1 MWPTQETGTC
11 VSTSRSICF
20 ISVESQLSH
29 RVEHHSVIVCQ
40 FGTPQGLRIPMR
52 SRTLICRRF
61 LALALFS
68 ASAVACGASS
78 TSTFSHASTPA
89 SEVNGIS
96 IFVLTITGLIFVG
109 VSGLLV
115 YALVRY
121 RGREGD
127 RTEPAQVFGSVQIE
141 LSWTIIPILIIVV
154 LFLTTTRVLFSV
166 QDAPRPATAL
176 DVIVVGHQFWWE
188 FRYPQYNVVTANELH
203 VPVSS
208 NATDRPTF
216 MKLTSADV
224 IHSFWVPQLAG
235 KTDLLPNRVNE
246 MWIDPHK
253 PGMYEGQCAQFC
265 GAEHAKMLLRVYADT
280 PEQFQLW
287 IANQQK
293 TQPEIMTPESSEDT
307 STNHGNAE
315 NVVHAGTNAGPPSSP
330 AGRGGAV
337 ATSYENSQEI
347 SPQVGQHV
355 FEHEACISCHTVAGT
370 AATGRYGPD
379 LTHMMS
385 RATIGSGAALNTKE
399 RLLAWVTDPNQI
411 KPGSLMP
418 AMHLTDRQNEQIT
431 AYLLTLK

>member
-1 MWPTQETGTC
+1 MA
-11 VSTSRSICF
+11 
-20 ISVESQLSH
+20 
-29 RVEHHSVIVCQ
+29 
-40 FGTPQGLRIPMR
+40 
-52 SRTLICRRF
+52 LICRQSS
-61 LALALFS
+61 ALAAMFATS
-68 ASAVACGASS
+68 VIAWGASP

-89 SEVNGIS
+89 GEVNDIS

-166 QDAPRPATAL
+166 QDAPKPASAL

-203 VPVSS
+203 VPASS
-208 NATDRPTF
+208 SSVDRPTF
-216 MKLTSADV
+216 LRLTSADV

-246 MWIDPHK
+246 MWIDPRET
-253 PGMYEGQCAQFC
+253 GLYLGQCAQFC
-265 GAEHAKMLLRVYADT
+265 GAEHAKMLLRVYVDS
-280 PEQFQLW
+280 PEQFQQW
-287 IANQQK
+287 IVNQQRVRAE
-293 TQPEIMTPESSEDT
+293 TVADSSKAA
-307 STNHGNAE
+307 NAG
-315 NVVHAGTNAGPPSSP
+315 VVRAGTIDPPEP
-330 AGRGGAV
+330 PGGA
-337 ATSYENSQEI
+337 SYENSPEI
-347 SPQVGQHV
+347 SPRVGQYV
-355 FEHEACISCHTVAGT
+355 FEHQACISCHTVAGT
-370 AATGRYGPD
+370 VATGRYGPD

-385 RATIGSGAALNTKE
+385 RATIAAGAAPNTQE
-399 RLLAWVTDPNQI
+399 ELLRWIADPSQI

-418 AMHLTDRQNEQIT
+418 AMHLSDRENQQIT